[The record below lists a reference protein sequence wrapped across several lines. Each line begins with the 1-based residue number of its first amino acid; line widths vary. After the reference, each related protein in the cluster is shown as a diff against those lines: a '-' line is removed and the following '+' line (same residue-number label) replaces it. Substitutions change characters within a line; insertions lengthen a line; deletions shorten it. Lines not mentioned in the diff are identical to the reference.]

1 MVGRAARVMMQDPEE
16 YARKNVEFFNKL
28 QDAEWQVKN
37 PFQYRMIQG
46 SVPLTIGSFGLST
59 ATQFMP
65 ENETIQNLNNL
76 NTWVVNPI
84 IDSGVEY
91 IVNRNISGMSPVKAG
106 ALAVGSGAGML
117 TGQLIGSQ
125 LFKDEEGNSNP
136 LVTSISGM
144 IGDVAGDFVSE
155 KLWENKASRDFI
167 KRASINLARHLG
179 RIM

>member
-1 MVGRAARVMMQDPEE
+1 MTGRAARVMMQDPER
-16 YARKNVEFFNKL
+16 YARKSQEFFNNL
-28 QDAEWQVKN
+28 QDPQWQAKN
-37 PFQYRMIQG
+37 PFQYRMVQG

-59 ATQFMP
+59 TAQFMP
-65 ENETIQNLNNL
+65 ENETVQNLNSL
-76 NTWVVNPI
+76 NTWIVNPI

-91 IVNRNISGMSPVKAG
+91 IVNRNMAGMTPIKAG

-136 LVTSISGM
+136 LATTVSGM
-144 IGDVAGDFVSE
+144 VGDIAGDLVSE
-155 KLWENKASRDFI
+155 RLWENKASRDFI